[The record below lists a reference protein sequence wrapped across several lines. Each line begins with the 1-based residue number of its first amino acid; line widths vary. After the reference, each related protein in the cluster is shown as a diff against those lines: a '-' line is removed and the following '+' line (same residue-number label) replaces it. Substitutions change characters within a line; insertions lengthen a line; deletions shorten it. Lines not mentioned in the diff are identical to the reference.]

1 MEASLKCASLNHL
14 ILMPQNVPDYKLVW
28 KFGMNVLHLKKKI
41 KSIIHLQG
49 QNKTQWQAAFSLNS
63 TE

>member
-49 QNKTQWQAAFSLNS
+49 QNKTQ
-63 TE
+63 